1 MKRLRRSRWPAVL
14 IALVGCATTL
24 FLLAQGEEEPLREVR
39 RKVLSVETVVAQK
52 ADYRVRVPAWGL
64 VEPRETIYICTEI
77 SGMIT
82 HVPADVFAGAAVKQ
96 GALLFSI
103 DERDY
108 QNTLAEAMAANE
120 QARQALEI
128 EKGRQTVAKTEWK
141 LLEDSK
147 WLGHKNQ
154 ALALRE
160 PHLKE
165 REAAV
170 QMAAARQ
177 AQAALDVERT
187 RITAPCEGVILAE
200 DLAEGQVLDIGD
212 VAVRMACTDSYYIM
226 ASFSPQYSLDPGEHQ
241 VAVGVGP
248 HRYEGIVKAVLPQ
261 INSETRQKQ
270 ALIEFKGEGVSLGAY
285 ASLTLPGPSF
295 ENVVVLPKEALRP
308 GNTVWVLS
316 ENSTLKIRTVTVL
329 AEDMVH
335 VVIGKGLAGRD
346 RVVLSHIASPLEGME
361 LRVRAP
367 LAEGPQNPISNE
379 ENGE

>member
-14 IALVGCATTL
+14 IALVGCATTV
-24 FLLAQGEEEPLREVR
+24 FLAADGEEESLREVR
-39 RKVLSVETVVAQK
+39 RQALAVETVLAQK
-52 ADYRVRVPAWGL
+52 TDYRVQVPAWGL
-64 VEPRETIYICTEI
+64 VEPRETVNICTEI

-82 HVPADVFAGAAVKQ
+82 HVPASVFAGAAVKQ

-103 DERDY
+103 DTRDY

-128 EKGRQTVAKTEWK
+128 EKGLQTIAKIEWK

-147 WLGHKNQ
+147 WLGHKNE

-160 PHLKE
+160 PQLKE

-177 AQAALDVERT
+177 AQAALDVERA

-200 DLAEGQVLDIGD
+200 HLAEGQVLDTGH
-212 VAVRMACTDSYYIM
+212 VAAEIACTDCYYIM
-226 ASFSPQYSLDPGEHQ
+226 ASFSPEYSLDPGVHT
-241 VAVGVGP
+241 VAVYVGP
-248 HRYEGIVKAVLPQ
+248 NQYDGIVKAVLPQ

-270 ALIEFKGEGVSLGAY
+270 ALIEFAGGGVSLGAY
-285 ASLTLPGPSF
+285 ASLALPGPSF
-295 ENVVVLPKEALRP
+295 EDAVLMPKEALRP
-308 GNTVWVLS
+308 GSTVWVFS
-316 ENSTLKIRTVTVL
+316 ENSTLEIRTVTVL
-329 AEDMVH
+329 AQDMEH
-335 VVIGKGLAGRD
+335 VVIGEGLTGRD

-361 LRVRAP
+361 LRMRTP
-367 LAEGPQNPISNE
+367 SEGPQNSVGSE
-379 ENGE
+379 EQGK